1 MTSINALLNNY
12 PHFIQHPDELLSL
25 SSATLQS
32 FRIYIGSLQN
42 GQNRHVLDYLDSVIC
57 QAIDLKNGHL
67 LRSVE
72 RILQD
77 FITNGNAPEDL
88 ANWIQSLPNAELLT
102 HYVRKKIETQPGW
115 QIHFRM
121 ASLHHHIR
129 NSHQAPQGVCPEHT
143 ISRGIVD
150 PSTRRVQ
157 QIYSAKRGRV
167 PNDPTACFKRGR
179 YCEPMNVA

>member
-1 MTSINALLNNY
+1 M
-12 PHFIQHPDELLSL
+12 
-25 SSATLQS
+25 
-32 FRIYIGSLQN
+32 
-42 GQNRHVLDYLDSVIC
+42 DYLDSVIC
-57 QAIDLKNGHL
+57 QAIDLKNGPL

-77 FITNGNAPEDL
+77 FITNGSAPEDL

-115 QIHFRM
+115 QNHFRM
-121 ASLHHHIR
+121 ASLDHHIR
-129 NSHQAPQGVCPEHT
+129 NDHQAPQGVCPEHT
-143 ISRGIVD
+143 ISRSIVD

-157 QIYSAKRGRV
+157 QIYSAKRARV
-167 PNDPTACFKRGR
+167 QLENQDGFKRSR